1 MTRGSEVLLAHLKVC
16 MERLFWGLTRRNQAW
31 ERMGGRCYY
40 AKMGPCWIHCSD
52 VFWWCLYMYFYDD
65 GYLIFARYFVFMSG
79 PNILLD
85 NLGTNFDV
93 QGLKPELQREAGVV
107 CWDMALS
114 ENLATSKCSQ
124 ISIENPPSIYCKF
137 PGSFPKG
144 KSEGFHSCASL
155 LEGRG
160 NNPQRAWFIIIFILK
175 IT

>member
-1 MTRGSEVLLAHLKVC
+1 
-16 MERLFWGLTRRNQAW
+16 
-31 ERMGGRCYY
+31 
-40 AKMGPCWIHCSD
+40 
-52 VFWWCLYMYFYDD
+52 MYFYDD